1 MVYVLRCRF
10 IRHRR
15 ARSRC
20 PFSCEAN
27 DSLTPLGVDLSVV
40 NIFLLELTVG
50 IELFGERSGGILEL
64 GSRSSVGDSFVG
76 ESPTCDRVLSGDLLD
91 TGGVLCCALFNGFA
105 PGGFD
110 AGCVFH
116 SCGDGLFLGKA
127 CGECFR
133 GCAHSGGEG
142 KTASGGVHP
151 DSGDCL
157 AGSFSVSNSLLLGG
171 FLISLLLCFYG
182 SVTGGRCGETLG
194 LGVSGGGDNV
204 LTRDKGVVHLG
215 QAFTSSCGLS
225 KN

>member
-64 GSRSSVGDSFVG
+64 GSRSSVGDSSVG

-91 TGGVLCCALFNGFA
+91 AGGVLRCALFNGFA

-110 AGCVFH
+110 AFCVFH
-116 SCGDGLFLGKA
+116 SCRDGLFRGKA
-127 CGECFR
+127 CGECCR
-133 GCAHSGGEG
+133 GFAHSGGEG
-142 KTASGGVHP
+142 KTASGGFHP

-157 AGSFSVSNSLLLGG
+157 AGSFSVSNSLSFGG
-171 FLISLLLCFYG
+171 FLLFALRCFYG
-182 SVTGGRCGETLG
+182 SVTGGLNGETIG
-194 LGVSGGGDNV
+194 LGVSGGGDTV
-204 LTRDKGVVHLG
+204 LTRDKGVVH
-215 QAFTSSCGLS
+215 
-225 KN
+225 